1 MIRIRSGEAV
11 TRPMR
16 RFCLSAMPALHLAH
30 RNSIWRGAKERCA
43 VMKRTILIAFTL
55 MLALLIGFSVQADDH
70 METYVLGVALPFSG
84 NLGVFGQ
91 DFARGVELAV
101 SLVNAELEA
110 AGRPVRFEIASA
122 DTENTPEGAS
132 RAVQTVVQTTGAQV
146 MVGPLTTSE
155 VLGAKQFADENG
167 VVIVAP
173 ASSGAAGA
181 IPGDNIFR
189 VMYPPD
195 VFASKAYATIALGRG
210 HENMVVLHLDDPF
223 GNGMNESFTANFQAG
238 GGGEVASFAYTPGAT
253 ELSSEAAAVSAAL
266 AGFGENAGFFCVCF
280 LSGAQAFLQVA
291 QIDPILTSAQ
301 WMGNEAMT
309 ANEILEDPGHAQTL
323 ANADFITVSFSSES
337 TPLTQIFV
345 DDFVA
350 IFDQEPGIFTNY
362 AFDAANIA
370 MLTMLAAGND
380 GAAVKSMLPFIANH
394 YIGTAVQAFLDENG
408 DQAIASYGLYMV
420 NEDMTA
426 FDEIGAY
433 NGNTDTITYK

>member
-1 MIRIRSGEAV
+1 MSKRIV
-11 TRPMR
+11 
-16 RFCLSAMPALHLAH
+16 
-30 RNSIWRGAKERCA
+30 I
-43 VMKRTILIAFTL
+43 
-55 MLALLIGFSVQADDH
+55 ALLILAMTMMLGTSITAQDDI
-70 METYVLGVALPFSG
+70 ETYVLGVVLPFSG
-84 NLGVFGQ
+84 NLGTFGQ

-101 SLVNAELEA
+101 SQVNAELEA
-110 AGRPVRFEIASA
+110 AGSSIRFEIASA
-122 DTENTPEGAS
+122 DTENTPEGAA
-132 RAVQTVVQTTGAQV
+132 RALQTVVQTTGAQV
-146 MVGPLTTSE
+146 SVGPLTTSE

-167 VVIVAP
+167 IVIVAP

-181 IPGDNIFR
+181 IPGDNIYR
-189 VMYPPD
+189 VIYPPD
-195 VFASKAYATIALGRG
+195 VFASKAYANIALERG

-223 GNGMNESFTANFQAG
+223 GNGMNEGFTANFQAG

-266 AGFGENAGFFCVCF
+266 AGFGDNAGFFCVCF

-291 QIDPILTSAQ
+291 QIDPILTSVQ

-309 ANEILEDPGHAQTL
+309 AAEILADSGHAQTL

-337 TPLTQIFV
+337 TPLTQIFI
-345 DDFVA
+345 DDFTA
-350 IFDQEPGIFTNY
+350 MFDKEPGIFTNY

-420 NEDMTA
+420 SDDLSA
-426 FDEIGAY
+426 FDEVGAY
-433 NGNTDTITYK
+433 NGNTDTITYN

>member
-1 MIRIRSGEAV
+1 MNLTEGKIAMIKK
-11 TRPMR
+11 
-16 RFCLSAMPALHLAH
+16 CLLMSFVVMLMISLGAGASA
-30 RNSIWRGAKERCA
+30 
-43 VMKRTILIAFTL
+43 
-55 MLALLIGFSVQADDH
+55 QDDI
-70 METYVLGVALPFSG
+70 ETYVLGVVLPFSG
-84 NLGVFGQ
+84 NLGTFGQ

-101 SLVNAELEA
+101 SQVNAELEA
-110 AGRPVRFEIASA
+110 AGSLIRFEIASA
-122 DTENTPEGAS
+122 DTENTPEGAA
-132 RAVQTVVQTTGAQV
+132 RALQTVVQTTGAQV
-146 MVGPLTTSE
+146 SVGPLTTSE

-167 VVIVAP
+167 IVIVAP

-181 IPGDNIFR
+181 IPGDNIYR
-189 VMYPPD
+189 VIYPPD
-195 VFASKAYATIALGRG
+195 VFASKAYANIALERG
-210 HENMVVLHLDDPF
+210 HQNMVVLHLDDPF
-223 GNGMNESFTANFQAG
+223 GNGMNEGFTANFQAG

-266 AGFGENAGFFCVCF
+266 AGFGDNAGFFCVCF

-291 QIDPILTSAQ
+291 QIDPILTSVQ

-309 ANEILEDPGHAQTL
+309 AAEILADSGHAQTL

-337 TPLTQIFV
+337 TPLTQIFI
-345 DDFVA
+345 DDFTA
-350 IFDQEPGIFTNY
+350 MFDKAPGIFTNY

-420 NEDMTA
+420 SEDLSA
-426 FDEIGAY
+426 FDEVGAY
-433 NGNTDTITYK
+433 NGNTDTITYN

>member
-1 MIRIRSGEAV
+1 MSKRLLVMLLVVSMGLMIGVNVNA
-11 TRPMR
+11 
-16 RFCLSAMPALHLAH
+16 
-30 RNSIWRGAKERCA
+30 
-43 VMKRTILIAFTL
+43 
-55 MLALLIGFSVQADDH
+55 QDD

-84 NLGVFGQ
+84 NLGTFGQ

-101 SLVNAELEA
+101 AQINAELEA
-110 AGRPVRFEIASA
+110 AGSSIHFEIASA
-122 DTENTPEGAS
+122 DTENTPEGAA
-132 RAVQTVVQTTGAQV
+132 RAVQTIVQTTGAQV

-173 ASSGAAGA
+173 ASSGAAAA
-181 IPGDNIFR
+181 IPGDSIYR
-189 VMYPPD
+189 VIYPPD
-195 VFASKAYATIALGRG
+195 VFASKAYANIALERG

-223 GNGMNESFTANFQAG
+223 GNGMNEGFTANFEAG

-266 AGFGENAGFFCVCF
+266 AGLGDNAGFFCVCF

-291 QIDPILTSAQ
+291 QIDPTLTSVQ

-309 ANEILEDPGHAQTL
+309 AAEILADAGHAQTL

-337 TPLTQIFV
+337 TPLTQIFI
-345 DDFVA
+345 DDFNA
-350 IFDQEPGIFTNY
+350 MFDKDPGIFTNY

-394 YIGTAVQAFLDENG
+394 YIGTAVQAFLDDNG

-420 NEDMTA
+420 QDDLSA
-426 FDEIGAY
+426 FEEVGAY
-433 NGNTDTITYK
+433 NGNTDTITYN

>member
-1 MIRIRSGEAV
+1 MTEGKIAMIKK
-11 TRPMR
+11 
-16 RFCLSAMPALHLAH
+16 CLLMSFVVMLMISLGAGASA
-30 RNSIWRGAKERCA
+30 
-43 VMKRTILIAFTL
+43 
-55 MLALLIGFSVQADDH
+55 QDDI
-70 METYVLGVALPFSG
+70 ETYVLGVVLPFSG
-84 NLGVFGQ
+84 NLGTFGQ

-101 SLVNAELEA
+101 SQVNAELEA
-110 AGRPVRFEIASA
+110 AGSLIRFEIASA
-122 DTENTPEGAS
+122 DTENTPEGAA
-132 RAVQTVVQTTGAQV
+132 RALQTVVQTTGAQV
-146 MVGPLTTSE
+146 SVGPLTTSE

-167 VVIVAP
+167 IVIVAP

-181 IPGDNIFR
+181 IPGDNIYR
-189 VMYPPD
+189 VIYPPD
-195 VFASKAYATIALGRG
+195 VFASKAYANIALERG
-210 HENMVVLHLDDPF
+210 HQNMVVLHLDDPF
-223 GNGMNESFTANFQAG
+223 GNGMNEGFTANFQAG

-266 AGFGENAGFFCVCF
+266 AGFGDNAGFFCVCF

-291 QIDPILTSAQ
+291 QIDPILTSVQ

-309 ANEILEDPGHAQTL
+309 AAEILADSGHAQTL

-337 TPLTQIFV
+337 TPLTQIFI
-345 DDFVA
+345 DDFTA
-350 IFDQEPGIFTNY
+350 MFDKAPGIFTNY

-420 NEDMTA
+420 SEDLSA
-426 FDEIGAY
+426 FDEVGAY
-433 NGNTDTITYK
+433 NGNTDTITYN

>member
-1 MIRIRSGEAV
+1 MFKKFLIV
-11 TRPMR
+11 TLIVLLTIM
-16 RFCLSAMPALHLAH
+16 LGL
-30 RNSIWRGAKERCA
+30 NVGA
-43 VMKRTILIAFTL
+43 
-55 MLALLIGFSVQADDH
+55 QDD

-84 NLGVFGQ
+84 NLGTFGQ
-91 DFARGVELAV
+91 DFERGVQLAV
-101 SLVNAELEA
+101 AQINAELEA
-110 AGRPVRFEIASA
+110 AGSGIHFEIASA
-122 DTENTPEGAS
+122 DTENTPEGAA

-146 MVGPLTTSE
+146 FVGPLTTSE

-181 IPGDNIFR
+181 IPGDSIYR
-189 VMYPPD
+189 VIYPPD
-195 VFASKAYATIALGRG
+195 VFASKAYANIALERG

-223 GNGMNESFTANFQAG
+223 GNGMNEGFTANFQAG
-238 GGGEVASFAYTPGAT
+238 GGGEVRSFAYTPGST

-266 AGFGENAGFFCVCF
+266 AGFGDNAGFFCVCF

-291 QIDPILTSAQ
+291 QIDPTLTSVE

-309 ANEILEDPGHAQTL
+309 AEEILVDAGHAQTL

-337 TPLTQIFV
+337 TPLTQIFI
-345 DDFVA
+345 DDFNA
-350 IFDQEPGIFTNY
+350 MFDKDPGIFTNY

-394 YIGTAVQAFLDENG
+394 YIGTAVQAFLDGNG
-408 DQAIASYGLYMV
+408 DQAIASYGLYQV
-420 NEDMTA
+420 SDDLSE
-426 FDEIGAY
+426 FDEVGAY